1 MAGRSG
7 RRGNREGS
15 VRLVRGRWA
24 IRYYD
29 ESGVQ
34 RERVTDAGS
43 KRDALAHLRKA
54 LDGVEKA
61 RGRSPVRT
69 VAELY
74 AFHRRERLALRK
86 ATDDVDK
93 RWKRLVSHFGVA
105 DVTGVTSM
113 MIAEYAERRAADGVR
128 KSTVNRELA
137 TLRHLLRVG
146 AQATP
151 QIVPWDAIPRIKLAD
166 ESDLIRTVF
175 IDDEVWAQIR
185 AHLAPHLRPL
195 FTLAYWIGWRSGEL
209 RDLQR
214 SQLDLQRGTLRL
226 KPGRTKNKE
235 GRLVYL
241 PAEALAVL
249 REQERATRKLERKQQ
264 RVIPWIFHYRGE
276 RFTSYYKGWYG
287 ACERAGFEKGQ
298 FRPHDFRRTA
308 ARAYTRA
315 GVGEQVVMK
324 ITGHKTRAMFDRYNI
339 TAERDLAEA
348 ASRVSNANAAARK
361 GRARDKSE

>member
-1 MAGRSG
+1 MAGKRG
-7 RRGNREGS
+7 RRANREGG

-29 ESGVQ
+29 EHGAQ
-34 RERVTDAGS
+34 RERVTEAQS
-43 KRDALAHLRKA
+43 KRDALTHLRAA
-54 LDGVEKA
+54 LEAVEKA
-61 RGRSPVRT
+61 CGRSPIRT

-74 AFHRRERLALRK
+74 NFHRRERLVLQK
-86 ATDDVDK
+86 GTEDIDK
-93 RWKRLVSHFGVA
+93 RWKRLKPHFGVV
-105 DVTGVTSM
+105 DVTGITSVI
-113 MIAEYAERRAADGVR
+113 IAEYAERRAAEGVR
-128 KSTVNRELA
+128 KSTINRELA

-151 QIVPWDAIPRIKLAD
+151 QIVPWGAIPRIKLAD

-175 IDDEVWAQIR
+175 IDDEVWASIR
-185 AHLAPHLRPL
+185 QHLAPHLRPL
-195 FTLAYWIGWRSGEL
+195 FTLAYWIGWRRGEL
-209 RDLQR
+209 LGLQR
-214 SQLDLQRGTLRL
+214 SQVDLHRGTLRL
-226 KPGRTKNKE
+226 QPGRTKNKE

-249 REQERATRKLERKQQ
+249 QEQERATRKVERKLQ
-264 RVIPWIFHYRGE
+264 RVIPWVFHYRGE

-315 GVGEQVVMK
+315 GIGEQVVMK

-348 ASRVSNANAAARK
+348 AARVSSASAAARK
-361 GRARDKSE
+361 GRARDKAK

>member
-1 MAGRSG
+1 MAGKRG

-15 VRLVRGRWA
+15 VRLVRGRWTV
-24 IRYYD
+24 RYYD
-29 ESGVQ
+29 EKGVQ
-34 RERVTDAGS
+34 RERATDAGS
-43 KRDALAHLRKA
+43 KRDALTHLRKA
-54 LDGVEKA
+54 LDDVAKA
-61 RGRSPVRT
+61 CGRSAIRT

-74 AFHRRERLALRK
+74 AFHRRERLALQK
-86 ATDDVDK
+86 GTDDLDK
-93 RWKRLVSHFGVA
+93 RWRRLETHFGVS
-105 DVTGVTSM
+105 DVTGITSV
-113 MIAEYAERRAADGVR
+113 MIAAYVERRAAERVR
-128 KSTVNRELA
+128 KSTINRELA

-166 ESDLIRTVF
+166 EADLIRTVF
-175 IDDEVWAQIR
+175 IDDEVWAKIR
-185 AHLAPHLRPL
+185 DHLAPHLQPL
-195 FTLAYWIGWRSGEL
+195 FTLAYWIGWRRGEL
-209 RDLQR
+209 LGLQR
-214 SQLDLQRGTLRL
+214 SQIDLQRGTLRL
-226 KPGRTKNKE
+226 LPGRTKNRE

-264 RVIPWIFHYRGE
+264 RVIPWVFHYRGE
-276 RFTSYYKGWYG
+276 EFTSYYKGWYG

-348 ASRVSNANAAARK
+348 ASRVSSASAAARK
-361 GRARDKSE
+361 GRARDKAE